1 MAAVSGFT
9 DNTEPYSDTPGWEQK
24 SGEFKSVTVPS
35 TWNGR
40 IWGRRACTTD
50 SSGTLNCVAGGCS
63 GGLDCGDGALGE
75 STALERRLWS
85 SNNGEYNVYDLQNG
99 AGWSILTQVVPA
111 TDNCSSIA
119 CTTTLETCPQNSM
132 MLNDSYGNG
141 DYNSATTCIPSIIQ
155 DYDYFKTPGEH
166 FYAYF
171 QESRS
176 GQPTVD
182 YLCPSEGDRGYTVT
196 FMLRASGT
204 GKDSY
209 SEGDSMTEADGT
221 PTGTAVASP
230 ATLVPALTSAASVE
244 ASTAQTAA
252 QTMADAAASSA
263 STTSASP
270 SNDPSASS
278 SSSTSTILGVST
290 PIFAGIVGG
299 AVIIAPIAITAICI
313 CIKKKR
319 RQPQEGDVEVER
331 DTATTAAAGQTA
343 PQSGANPA
351 RTLSS

>member
-1 MAAVSGFT
+1 MRYLSARTITFGAIGAVLGSTSRTVKIVNSCPYTVWPAVSGFT
-9 DNTEPYSDTPGWEQK
+9 DNSEPYSDTPGWEQK

-40 IWGRRACTTD
+40 IWGRRACKTD

-75 STALERRLWS
+75 SMALELRLSS
-85 SNNGEYNVYDLQNG
+85 SNNGEYDVYDLQNG
-99 AGWSILTQVVPA
+99 AGW
-111 TDNCSSIA
+111 
-119 CTTTLETCPQNSM
+119 
-132 MLNDSYGNG
+132 
-141 DYNSATTCIPSIIQ
+141 
-155 DYDYFKTPGEH
+155 
-166 FYAYF
+166 
-171 QESRS
+171 
-176 GQPTVD
+176 
-182 YLCPSEGDRGYTVT
+182 
-196 FMLRASGT
+196 RASGA
-204 GKDSY
+204 GKGSY
-209 SEGDSMTEADGT
+209 SGRNSITEADDT

-230 ATLVPALTSAASVE
+230 ATLVPALISAASVE

-252 QTMADAAASSA
+252 QTTADAAASSA
-263 STTSASP
+263 STTPASP
-270 SNDPSASS
+270 SNNPSASS

-299 AVIIAPIAITAICI
+299 AVIVAANTITAICI
-313 CIKKKR
+313 CFKKKC

-343 PQSGANPA
+343 PRSGANPA